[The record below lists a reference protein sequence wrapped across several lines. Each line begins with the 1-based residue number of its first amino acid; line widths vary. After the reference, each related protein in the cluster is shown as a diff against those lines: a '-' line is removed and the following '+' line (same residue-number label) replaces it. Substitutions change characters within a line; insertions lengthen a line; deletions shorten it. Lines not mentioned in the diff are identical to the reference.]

1 MDLKSV
7 TQISASS
14 LKAQSLRMR
23 VIAENLANAD
33 SVAATPGG
41 DPYRRKLAIFRP
53 DAVGGV
59 EGVKVQA
66 IARDGSDSAAT
77 NPATRPRTP
86 EDFRLDPDS
95 AAARFRPAGRSR
107 ARAPADARPVRLRR
121 HRGRV
126 CPGQANPQPSA
137 AQTALKEAQSIAG
150 PKRLFGT
157 QGLVEFAKTLAKCI
171 AVLVVCIWVLRPH
184 VSAFVSSSACTPLI
198 SCAPPGPC
206 RC

>member
-66 IARDGSDSAAT
+66 IARDGSDFERVYEPG
-77 NPATRPRTP
+77 NPAADARGFPPRSGQRSSSLP
-86 EDFRLDPDS
+86 PCWPKSGARSCGCS
-95 AAARFRPAGRSR
+95 ARSSSAIAVAFVQGKPTLSR
-107 ARAPADARPVRLRR
+107 AR
-121 HRGRV
+121 
-126 CPGQANPQPSA
+126 
-137 AQTALKEAQSIAG
+137 LK
-150 PKRLFGT
+150 
-157 QGLVEFAKTLAKCI
+157 
-171 AVLVVCIWVLRPH
+171 PH
-184 VSAFVSSSACTPLI
+184 
-198 SCAPPGPC
+198 
-206 RC
+206 